1 MTCALQLTAKQVAAI
16 KPLEKKKAYE
26 DGNGLRLMVYPS
38 GTKNWV
44 LRHTVGGKRRE
55 SGLGGYPAVSLA
67 DARSKAA
74 FLRSGQILATT
85 TALVPVAANDQV
97 VRSPCKPVTFEAAAR
112 EFYAMHKGIWKGR
125 QAGLNWIGRMVNY
138 AFPLI
143 GSKLCSDI
151 GSPDMLAVLRPI
163 WREKISTA
171 DKLRVNLGQVM
182 KAAKAAGYCG
192 ADNASAVDDALQA
205 LPKGKRDGK
214 GHPAM
219 RLEDVPGFF
228 RSLHGMSECDILLRC
243 ALAFTVLTGKRSG
256 EVRLAKW
263 SEFKDLDKRLW
274 NIPGERMKMGRA
286 HREPLSLHAL
296 AILELA
302 RHCNDNLEYVFPN
315 RDTGEPFSD
324 MAMLQIMRRSGYMD
338 ADGKPVTV
346 HGFRATFRTWAA
358 EETNYPRAICELALA
373 HGNPDKIEAAYQ
385 RSDLEAKRRAMME
398 EWAAAAV
405 GFAPAPERLLLA
417 A

>member
-1 MTCALQLTAKQVAAI
+1 MTTGNQLTAKFVEAVKSQ
-16 KPLEKKKAYE
+16 ETRKKYD
-26 DGNGLRLMVYPS
+26 DGNGLKLVVQPAGS
-38 GTKNWV
+38 KNWI
-44 LRHTVGGKRRE
+44 LRHTVNGRRVE
-55 SGLGGYPAVSLA
+55 KGLGGYPAVSLA
-67 DARSKAA
+67 QARIYAEKERRGEVWSSSTALMPVA
-74 FLRSGQILATT
+74 PVPDPVLRS
-85 TALVPVAANDQV
+85 PY
-97 VRSPCKPVTFEAAAR
+97 KPVTFEAAAR

-125 QAGLNWIGRMVNY
+125 QAALNWIGRMVKY

-143 GSKLCSDI
+143 GSKLCSDV

-171 DKLRVNLGQVM
+171 DKLRVNLAQVM

-192 ADNASAVDDALQA
+192 ADNASAVDDALQG

-219 RLEDVPGFF
+219 RLEDVPDFF
-228 RSLHGMSECDILLRC
+228 RSLYGMSECDVLLRC

-286 HREPLSLHAL
+286 HREPLSVHAL
-296 AILELA
+296 NILEIA
-302 RHCNDNLEYVFPN
+302 RRCNDDSEYVFPN
-315 RDTGEPFSD
+315 RETGQPFSD

-358 EETNYPRAICELALA
+358 EETNYPPAICELALA

-398 EWAAAAV
+398 DWAKAAV
-405 GFAPAPERLLLA
+405 GFAHAGRLLLA